1 MKKIMLAAALLIILA
16 IGAYFLFLNSE
27 NSETNNSWEYAKLKP
42 GELIMLVSA
51 TGVVKPNFE
60 VEVKSKASGE
70 IIKFPLEEGD
80 SVEAGTLMVELDK
93 SDEKRNY
100 RQAEA
105 GLTSAQARYRQ
116 AQVDLKLEKKEYEV
130 SLKNARSELDSA
142 KSTRDT
148 MKKKLDRLAELRQKN
163 LISDEELESAQN
175 SFESSAAKYQ
185 QAQGN
190 LELTETRRATITRK
204 EAAVTLTESDLIK
217 AEVTLE
223 EAEERLAETEIRAPI
238 SGVLIKKEV
247 EEGQIISSGIS
258 SVSGGTALATLADL
272 SSLYIEASVDETDIG
287 QVVKGQ
293 PAAVTTDAYPKRKF
307 QGTVNRIAPQGEV
320 ESNVVT
326 FKVRIKITDKKS
338 SLLKPNMTANVAI
351 VVYHKKNVLKLPSE
365 TVLEKDDQRWV
376 EIMDSSGKTRLL
388 AVQVGLDNGTEIEI
402 LPSAELTPE
411 TLVLTSP
418 SGLINKEGTEEKR
431 RRGMWLMRKRQTP
444 KKK

>member
-148 MKKKLDRLAELRQKN
+148 MKKKLDRLAELR
-163 LISDEELESAQN
+163 
-175 SFESSAAKYQ
+175 
-185 QAQGN
+185 
-190 LELTETRRATITRK
+190 
-204 EAAVTLTESDLIK
+204 
-217 AEVTLE
+217 
-223 EAEERLAETEIRAPI
+223 
-238 SGVLIKKEV
+238 
-247 EEGQIISSGIS
+247 
-258 SVSGGTALATLADL
+258 
-272 SSLYIEASVDETDIG
+272 
-287 QVVKGQ
+287 
-293 PAAVTTDAYPKRKF
+293 
-307 QGTVNRIAPQGEV
+307 
-320 ESNVVT
+320 
-326 FKVRIKITDKKS
+326 
-338 SLLKPNMTANVAI
+338 
-351 VVYHKKNVLKLPSE
+351 
-365 TVLEKDDQRWV
+365 
-376 EIMDSSGKTRLL
+376 
-388 AVQVGLDNGTEIEI
+388 
-402 LPSAELTPE
+402 
-411 TLVLTSP
+411 
-418 SGLINKEGTEEKR
+418 
-431 RRGMWLMRKRQTP
+431 
-444 KKK
+444 